1 MEANY
6 VKNLLSNSPG
16 ASNESQLL
24 KGALL
29 PTFVVGVIALIISSL
44 TKGLPGFLGAAL
56 AHVVVIV
63 YFVIHI
69 LVSKFSRNLD
79 PMSTMA
85 LAMLSY
91 VSKLF
96 LIALFLI
103 AITRLTA
110 PETIHRG
117 AFGATAIALTL
128 AWLGG
133 EIASFMKLRLHLPLP
148 KKAPSS
154 EDGE

>member
-1 MEANY
+1 MELNT
-6 VKNLLSNSPG
+6 VKNLLSNSPDS
-16 ASNESQLL
+16 SNESQLL
-24 KGALL
+24 IGALI
-29 PTFVVGVIALIISSL
+29 PTAIVGAIALVICSAIQ
-44 TKGLPGFLGAAL
+44 GLSGFLGAVL
-56 AHVVVIV
+56 AHFVVII
-63 YFVIHI
+63 YFIIHI
-69 LVSKFSRNLD
+69 LVSRVSRNLD

-103 AITRLTA
+103 AITRLTD

-117 AFGATAIALTL
+117 SFGASAIALTL

-148 KKAPSS
+148 EKTPNP
-154 EDGE
+154 EDGK

>member
-1 MEANY
+1 

-29 PTFVVGVIALIISSL
+29 PTFFVGVIALIISSL
-44 TKGLPGFLGAAL
+44 TKGVPGFLGAAL

-103 AITRLTA
+103 AITRLTD
-110 PETIHRG
+110 PEAIHRG

-133 EIASFMKLRLHLPLP
+133 EIASFTKLRLHLPLP
-148 KKAPSS
+148 KNPPSP

>member
-1 MEANY
+1 

-29 PTFVVGVIALIISSL
+29 PTFIVGAIALIFSSL

-117 AFGATAIALTL
+117 AFGSTAIALTL

-133 EIASFMKLRLHLPLP
+133 EIASFTKLRLHLPLP

>member
-1 MEANY
+1 M
-6 VKNLLSNSPG
+6 KNLLSNSPG

>member
-1 MEANY
+1 M
-6 VKNLLSNSPG
+6 KNLLSNSPG

-29 PTFVVGVIALIISSL
+29 PTFIVGVIALIVSSF

-69 LVSKFSRNLD
+69 VVSKFSRNLD

>member
-1 MEANY
+1 
-6 VKNLLSNSPG
+6 
-16 ASNESQLL
+16 
-24 KGALL
+24 
-29 PTFVVGVIALIISSL
+29 
-44 TKGLPGFLGAAL
+44 
-56 AHVVVIV
+56 
-63 YFVIHI
+63 
-69 LVSKFSRNLD
+69 
-79 PMSTMA
+79 MA

-133 EIASFMKLRLHLPLP
+133 EIASFTKLRLHLPLP
-148 KKAPSS
+148 KNAPSS

>member
-1 MEANY
+1 M
-6 VKNLLSNSPG
+6 KNLLSNSPD

-29 PTFVVGVIALIISSL
+29 PTFIVGVIALIVSSF
-44 TKGLPGFLGAAL
+44 TKGFSGFLGAAL

-128 AWLGG
+128 ARLGG
-133 EIASFMKLRLHLPLP
+133 EIASFTKLRLHLPLP
-148 KKAPSS
+148 KNAPSS